1 MANFTSP
8 MRFPCD
14 GNINYRKMST
24 NLIQYPYLKYFVMG
38 MPVSYN
44 DFGIYQTM
52 GTFLKYK
59 TLDYRHL
66 SVTTPLK
73 NF

>member
-1 MANFTSP
+1 
-8 MRFPCD
+8 
-14 GNINYRKMST
+14 
-24 NLIQYPYLKYFVMG
+24 MG